1 MLPAVTM
8 IGVMCARCC
17 LPCEV
22 ASWPLVPGFLE
33 PLTAPSSQLHAHLQG
48 ADLALQA
55 VQVASTL
62 ALRHQ
67 GPQLQHLGHALACA
81 LVTALTVCD
90 YRHSTCMS
98 SIGVRSKMVLVHA
111 CMARP
116 RPTLWTNRTAHG
128 HTVPVKTVNLK
139 ARCDAVSTCDWI
151 LPRIHPT
158 PKHPPLPPLPSSL
171 SSTI

>member
-1 MLPAVTM
+1 MPGSEPTVTM

-17 LPCEV
+17 LPCNV
-22 ASWPLVPGFLE
+22 ASWPLVPGSLE

-98 SIGVRSKMVLVHA
+98 SIGVRSKIGVGA
-111 CMARP
+111 CLHGATPTDPLDQQNRARP
-116 RPTLWTNRTAHG
+116 Y
-128 HTVPVKTVNLK
+128 
-139 ARCDAVSTCDWI
+139 C
-151 LPRIHPT
+151 PR
-158 PKHPPLPPLPSSL
+158 
-171 SSTI
+171 